1 MRLPV
6 FDTSKS
12 LDGNPGAENRYRL
25 PHALYAH
32 LRLGRCF
39 DHLFAVVKSQPRN
52 LKQHPAH
59 KCERW
64 PENTF
69 GTGPDTTLHCQ
80 PLFTGQEWCST
91 MNVRRGL
98 FRAWALFSLIWLTY
112 IGVLAYN
119 EVPAEIASTK
129 YSYVYQLRTDIDPDN
144 TDWSRPLYEI
154 VRSPSDEKLDSEFGF
169 VDPEYLSDLDKDAKE
184 GKMNIIEFPDHSK
197 LYLSSALTEAD
208 QTYLSRQ
215 FWDQRSVRLLKILE
229 PGLAAAAIPPT
240 FFFCWASGP
249 CG

>member
-1 MRLPV
+1 MRLPM

-12 LDGNPGAENRYRL
+12 LDGNPGAENRSRL
-25 PHALYAH
+25 PHAPYAH

-52 LKQHPAH
+52 LKRHPAH

-119 EVPAEIASTK
+119 EVPAEIASTNR
-129 YSYVYQLRTDIDPDN
+129 Y
-144 TDWSRPLYEI
+144 
-154 VRSPSDEKLDSEFGF
+154 RS
-169 VDPEYLSDLDKDAKE
+169 
-184 GKMNIIEFPDHSK
+184 
-197 LYLSSALTEAD
+197 
-208 QTYLSRQ
+208 
-215 FWDQRSVRLLKILE
+215 
-229 PGLAAAAIPPT
+229 
-240 FFFCWASGP
+240 
-249 CG
+249 